1 MNLANSSSSLAGLSD
16 SGKSSPVTPR
26 VSVVMAVYNASE
38 FLREAVESVL
48 NQTYRDFELIVVDD
62 ASRDD
67 SLAII
72 EGFTDPRIHII
83 RHSTNIGAALS
94 RNDALA
100 TARGDLIAI
109 MDADDVAAPTRLEK
123 QVAFLDVHLDIG
135 VVGCGVY
142 NSVDTTGAVLCTSF
156 LPTDNETL
164 QRTLMER
171 WCFLHP
177 SITFRK
183 SLYESVGGYR
193 KAFEPAED
201 HDLLLRMLEHT
212 KASNLN
218 ECLMRYRVNPRGLSV
233 LGQAYINELGEIA
246 MRLARRRRVGQ
257 PEELEAEMAHI
268 AALKQ
273 KRNQLKGLAS
283 AVQQWQDSLYA
294 ASRFYGFGCRE
305 LCAGRLKS
313 ARRCFV
319 QSLRTNMLFVKAWG
333 GMVLSLMPFA
343 ARRLRFVFRSS
354 MRQLDYQSWL
364 RPVIDVDATLAE
376 RK

>member
-1 MNLANSSSSLAGLSD
+1 MTGSPSLGSPSLAQ
-16 SGKSSPVTPR
+16 PR

-38 FLREAVESVL
+38 FLREAVSSVL
-48 NQTYRDFELIVVDD
+48 NQTFEDFELIVVDD
-62 ASRDD
+62 ASSDN

-72 EGFTDPRIHII
+72 EGLSDPRVRVIKHA
-83 RHSTNIGAALS
+83 TNIGAALS
-94 RNDALA
+94 RNDALEV
-100 TARGDLIAI
+100 ARGDLIAI
-109 MDADDVAAPTRLEK
+109 MDADDVAATTRLEK
-123 QVAFLDVHLDIG
+123 QVAYMDSHPEVG

-142 NSVDTTGAVLCTSF
+142 NSIDTTGAVLCTSF

-183 SLYESVGGYR
+183 SLYKIVGGYR
-193 KAFEPAED
+193 KPFEPAED

-212 KASNLN
+212 KASNLS

-233 LGQAYINELGEIA
+233 IGQQYINELGEIA
-246 MRLARRRRVGQ
+246 MRLARRRRAGE
-257 PEELEAEMAHI
+257 PEDLDAEMTHI

-273 KRNQLKGLAS
+273 RRNELRGLAS
-283 AVQQWQDSLYA
+283 TVQEWQDSLYA
-294 ASRFYGFGCRE
+294 ASRYYGFGCRE
-305 LCAGRLKS
+305 LCAGRLES
-313 ARRCFV
+313 ARRCFI
-319 QSLRTNMLFVKAWG
+319 QSLRTNGLFVKSWG
-333 GMVLSLMPFA
+333 GIALSLMPFA

-364 RPVIDVDATLAE
+364 RPLIDVDPTFARRE
-376 RK
+376 